1 MEMMIVVAI
10 LMILTPALFNLLTD
24 AFELNTTTS
33 SMLAAQDD
41 MVRIMREF
49 AGEVRTAQPSNLG
62 TYALLT
68 TGTSTFTF
76 FADTDSDGLRERIR
90 YELEGDALV
99 RGSIVPTGTPLV
111 YDTGTETVQT
121 LATGVR
127 NDAATPLFLYY
138 NASFTGSGSELTQP
152 VTIGEVRS
160 VRMEILLDTDP
171 VNPPGPA
178 LLTTQAT
185 MRNLKDN

>member
-1 MEMMIVVAI
+1 MEMMIVIAI
-10 LMILTPALFNLLTD
+10 LTILTPVMFRLLTD

-33 SMLAAQDD
+33 SMLAAQDN
-41 MVRIMREF
+41 MIRIMRTF

-76 FADTDSDGLRERIR
+76 FADTDNDGLRERIR
-90 YELEGDALV
+90 YAQEGDELV
-99 RGSIVPTGTPLV
+99 RGRIVPTGTPLV
-111 YDTGTETVQT
+111 YDIGTETVTT
-121 LATGVR
+121 LAQGVQ
-127 NDAATPLFLYY
+127 NDATSPLFLYY
-138 NASFTGSGSELTQP
+138 DASFTGAGSELTQP

-160 VRMEILLDTDP
+160 VRMEVLLDTDLLH
-171 VNPPGPA
+171 PPGAA